1 MNPPAGPGDRIFEPT
16 VDWIGD
22 CPVSHGERDVDYGA
36 ADYGACL
43 CGVRDYAVC
52 PARSGEGTIWDLVI
66 GPA

>member
-22 CPVSHGERDVDYGA
+22 YPVRHGERDVDYGD

-43 CGVRDYAVC
+43 CGIRDYTLC
-52 PARSGEGTIWDLVI
+52 PEPGGILDMLDLP
-66 GPA
+66 GRD